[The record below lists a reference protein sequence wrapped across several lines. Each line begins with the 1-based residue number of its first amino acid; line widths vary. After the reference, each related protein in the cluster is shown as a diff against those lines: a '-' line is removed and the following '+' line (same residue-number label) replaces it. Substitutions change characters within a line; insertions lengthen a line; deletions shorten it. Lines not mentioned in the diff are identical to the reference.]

1 MASDTTSSD
10 PAFLAIYGE
19 TVQARREELGLDR
32 KQLAERTGIS
42 YSYLS
47 AIESGQKLPSGTYQ
61 TMLAMGLE
69 LAPAELLA
77 RANGAVGDI
86 RAPQERMELRRES
99 QAPRMMAARTLN
111 MGPPQVA
118 RSEVRLETF
127 RTPTGVIAEL
137 EALLPRLTSEDQDM
151 VLGMVRR
158 LAGSEPPP
166 QRRNI
171 QEQPYRGSRGKEL
184 RTEAYLRFWTM
195 YLDALETQGL
205 DWGRGRRP
213 EPRSYFTTSSP
224 VKGSS
229 LSASFAR
236 NKFLRHEMYI
246 NRGSREANVEL
257 LIDLEANRRVI
268 ENAYGD
274 GLDFEDPG
282 RERRA
287 VRIAKYRDGHI
298 SHPDNYDEY
307 IEWFVDHGIRMR
319 RALDAYVREMHD

>member
-1 MASDTTSSD
+1 MATNTTSSD
-10 PAFLAIYGE
+10 PAFLAAYGE
-19 TVQARREELGLDR
+19 AVQARREELGLDR

-61 TMLAMGLE
+61 TMLSVGLE
-69 LAPAELLA
+69 LTPAELLA
-77 RANGAVGDI
+77 RANGAVSDMPD
-86 RAPQERMELRRES
+86 REERLELRRES
-99 QAPRMMAARTLN
+99 QAPRMVAARALT
-111 MGPPQVA
+111 MESPQVA
-118 RSEVRLETF
+118 RSEVRLDRL

-137 EALLPRLTSEDQDM
+137 EALLPRLAREDQDM

-166 QRRNI
+166 QKRNI
-171 QEQPYRGSRGKEL
+171 QEQSNRGSRGKGL
-184 RTEAYLRFWTM
+184 RTESYLKFWTM
-195 YLDALETQGL
+195 YLDALEEKGL
-205 DWGRGRRP
+205 DWSRGRRP

-224 VKGSS
+224 IRGSS

-236 NKFLRHEMYI
+236 NKLLRHEMYI
-246 NRGSREANVEL
+246 NRGSRQANIEL
-257 LIDLEANRRVI
+257 LNDLEAHRHVI
-268 ENAYGD
+268 ENAYGAR
-274 GLDFEDPG
+274 LDFEDPG

-298 SHPDNYDEY
+298 SHPDKYDEY

-319 RALDAYVREMHD
+319 RAMDAYVREIQD